1 METHCGGF
9 NDYTRMFRVDRSIE
23 GFRTDS
29 DVKKWP
35 CGLME
40 VGQSATRFGQKE
52 ALGGCCTS

>member
-1 METHCGGF
+1 MEGF

-35 CGLME
+35 RGLME
-40 VGQSATRFGQKE
+40 VRSVCYQIWTERRIRR
-52 ALGGCCTS
+52 LLH